1 MLPRLTL
8 QTERFPWR
16 IAFAIYIS
24 SYGLACFFLR
34 AYFWDDWHVNYK
46 MSAEDAKTYWE
57 TNLGFSSSNRFI
69 EVDLLHRNP
78 TVFHLLTLVIFFLIP
93 VVVFHILKY
102 LPIIAFKQ
110 RVYLALILLVLPI
123 NSARFSMSC
132 FRLSY
137 SYLLFLIAWLILVE
151 KRDSI
156 WKYLSIPLFLISF
169 LAQSLIPFFLLPCF
183 HVAYLSY
190 LKHGTLRSRFIVS
203 NCFLILLAPAYLV
216 SGWIFDPPEGDRV
229 DYFTP
234 SIIGIF
240 RALLVLGLVAAVVVF
255 SVVRNNLQKR
265 VWGGHNNLALA
276 LFVTVLG
283 STAYMAAGR
292 LVDISEWMLN
302 FVPRASDWESRHQL
316 LLGLGISFLISTVII
331 SLNIEVQKVT
341 FVSVLAVCIVLN
353 FSMMQGYF
361 LDSLK
366 QQQIMTQL
374 AKMDTANTWNSV
386 TVIDEATIFN
396 ARGRGIRSYEWEAMI
411 QSATGNN
418 HVSVSTSLPVCSS
431 KQQQFVS
438 ELLIIRSG
446 KGRFSATVSRNPG
459 ITLSHGT
466 IGRCD

>member
-1 MLPRLTL
+1 MLESVELRG
-8 QTERFPWR
+8 ERFPWR
-16 IAFAIYIS
+16 IAFFLYVS
-24 SYGLACFFLR
+24 SYGLVVFFLR
-34 AYFWDDWHVNYK
+34 AYFWDDWLVNYQ
-46 MSAEDAKTYWE
+46 MSAIEAKTYWE
-57 TNLGFSSSNRFI
+57 TQLGFFSLNRFI

-78 TVFHLLTLVIFFLIP
+78 TAFHLLTLMIFFLIP
-93 VVVFHILKY
+93 VVVFYILKY
-102 LPIIAFKQ
+102 LPIINFKQ
-110 RVYLALILLVLPI
+110 RVYLVLILLVLPI
-123 NSARFSMSC
+123 NSARFSMST

-137 SYLLFLIAWLILVE
+137 SYLLFLVAWLVLVE
-151 KRDSI
+151 KRTSR
-156 WKYLSIPLFLISF
+156 WRYLSLPLFPISF
-169 LAQSLIPFFLLPCF
+169 LAQSLIPFFLLPCM
-183 HVAYLSY
+183 HVVYLGY
-190 LKHGTLRSRFIVS
+190 LKHGKIHLRFVLTSCLLF
-203 NCFLILLAPAYLV
+203 LLAPAYLV
-216 SGWIFDPPEGDRV
+216 CGWVLDPPEGDRV
-229 DYFTP
+229 AYFTP
-234 SIIGIF
+234 SILGII
-240 RALLVLGLVAAVVVF
+240 RALFVLGLVTVPVVY
-255 SVVRNNLQKR
+255 SVARNYSQKR
-265 VWGGHNNLALA
+265 VWGSQNNLALA
-276 LFVTVLG
+276 LFATVLG

-292 LVDISEWMLN
+292 LVDISEWVLN

-316 LLGLGISFLISTVII
+316 LLGLGISLLISTLII

-446 KGRFSATVSRNPG
+446 RGRFSATVSRHLG
-459 ITLSHGT
+459 ITLSRGIIT
-466 IGRCD
+466 RCD

>member
-1 MLPRLTL
+1 M
-8 QTERFPWR
+8 
-16 IAFAIYIS
+16 
-24 SYGLACFFLR
+24 
-34 AYFWDDWHVNYK
+34 
-46 MSAEDAKTYWE
+46 
-57 TNLGFSSSNRFI
+57 NRFI

-78 TVFHLLTLVIFFLIP
+78 TAFHLLTLMIFFLIP
-93 VVVFHILKY
+93 VVVFYILKY
-102 LPIIAFKQ
+102 LPIINFKQ
-110 RVYLALILLVLPI
+110 RVYLVLILLVLPI
-123 NSARFSMSC
+123 NSARFSMST

-137 SYLLFLIAWLILVE
+137 SYLLFLVAWLVLVE
-151 KRDSI
+151 KRTSR
-156 WKYLSIPLFLISF
+156 WRYLSLPLFPISF
-169 LAQSLIPFFLLPCF
+169 LAQSLIPFFLLPCM
-183 HVAYLSY
+183 HVVYLGY
-190 LKHGTLRSRFIVS
+190 LKHGKIHLRFVLTSCLLF
-203 NCFLILLAPAYLV
+203 LLAPAYLV
-216 SGWIFDPPEGDRV
+216 CGWVLDPPEGDRV
-229 DYFTP
+229 AYFTP
-234 SIIGIF
+234 SILGII
-240 RALLVLGLVAAVVVF
+240 RALFVLGLVTVPVVY
-255 SVVRNNLQKR
+255 SVARNYSQKR
-265 VWGGHNNLALA
+265 VWGSQNNLALA
-276 LFVTVLG
+276 LFATVLG

-292 LVDISEWMLN
+292 LVDISEWVLN

-316 LLGLGISFLISTVII
+316 LLGLGISLLISTLII

-341 FVSVLAVCIVLN
+341 FVSVLALCIVLN

>member
-1 MLPRLTL
+1 MFPRPTL

-16 IAFAIYIS
+16 IALTLYIA
-24 SYGLACFFLR
+24 SYGLVAFFLR
-34 AYFWDDWHVNYK
+34 AYFWDDWLINYK
-46 MSAEDAKTYWE
+46 MSAQDAKAYWE
-57 TNLGFSSSNRFI
+57 TQLGFFSTNRFI

-78 TVFHLLTLVIFFLIP
+78 TVFHLLTLIIFFLIP

-102 LPIIAFKQ
+102 LPIISFKQ
-110 RVYLALILLVLPI
+110 RVYLVLILLVLPI

-137 SYLLFLIAWLILVE
+137 SYLLFLFAWLILVE
-151 KRDSI
+151 KQNSR
-156 WKYLSIPLFLISF
+156 WKYLSAPLFLISF
-169 LAQSLIPFFLLPCF
+169 LAQSLIPFFLLPCL
-183 HVAYLSY
+183 HLVYLSY
-190 LKHGTLRSRFIVS
+190 LKYGTLRSRFVVG
-203 NCFLILLAPAYLV
+203 NCLLVVLAPAYLV
-216 SGWIFDPPEGDRV
+216 SGWVFDPPEGDRV

-234 SIIGIF
+234 SFVGVF
-240 RALLVLGLVAAVVVF
+240 RALLVLGLVTALVVF
-255 SVVRNNLQKR
+255 SVVRNHSQQR

-276 LFVTVLG
+276 SFVTILG

-316 LLGLGISFLISTVII
+316 LLGLGISFLISTFII

-341 FVSVLAVCIVLN
+341 FLGVLALCVVLN

-366 QQQIMTQL
+366 QQQIITQL
-374 AKMDTANTWNSV
+374 AKLDTAPTWNSV
-386 TVIDEATIFN
+386 TVIDEATVFN
-396 ARGRGIRSYEWEAMI
+396 ARGRGVRSYEWEAMI

-418 HVSVSTSLPVCSS
+418 HLSVSISLPVCSS
-431 KQQQFVS
+431 DQQQIVS

-446 KGRFSATVSRNPG
+446 RGRFSATVNRNPG
-459 ITLSHGT
+459 ITLSHET
-466 IGRCD
+466 IVRCD